1 MCYALFSSCC
11 CFFPVALMQGWVKKK
26 KQRRGEG
33 RWKDRAKEDGKTG
46 RRKMERQGE
55 GRWKDR
61 TKGDGKTGRRKMERQ
76 DEGRWMCGSTRRR
89 RVDKAGCRS
98 WTIENAE
105 VRQKRMHGWGKRG
118 FRSGA
123 KEW

>member
-26 KQRRGEG
+26 KQRQGEG
-33 RWKDRAKEDGKTG
+33 GWKDRAKEDGQTG
-46 RRKMERQGE
+46 Q
-55 GRWKDR
+55 
-61 TKGDGKTGRRKMERQ
+61 RKMERQ
-76 DEGRWMCGSTRRR
+76 DKGRWMCGSTRRR